1 MDKHKAKELAR
12 IHEVIHK
19 KWVKKQ
25 KEQGIKPRTW
35 EEIINY
41 TV

>member
-25 KEQGIKPRTW
+25 KERSRRIIKQKA
-35 EEIINY
+35 
-41 TV
+41 